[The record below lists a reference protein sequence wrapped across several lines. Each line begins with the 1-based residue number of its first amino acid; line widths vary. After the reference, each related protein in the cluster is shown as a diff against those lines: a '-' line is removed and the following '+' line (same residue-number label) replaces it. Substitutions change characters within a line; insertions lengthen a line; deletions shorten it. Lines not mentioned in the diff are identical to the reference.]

1 MAARVFMVAMLGRV
15 GLIRNGMRM
24 MADSGGAGT
33 DNERPFR
40 QVVTTSMS
48 ERAPAPSRSDFRL
61 FRPMPTR
68 WMDNDVYG
76 HVNNVVYYSYF
87 DTAVNGYLI
96 DATGTDI
103 RALPAIGVVAE
114 TSCRYFESVTYPDA
128 LEVGLAV
135 ERLGRSSIVYQLG
148 IFVQGKA
155 SIAAAGRFVHVYVD
169 SAQRGTVPVPEPIRA
184 AVLPLVRA
192 TPG

>member
-1 MAARVFMVAMLGRV
+1 
-15 GLIRNGMRM
+15 
-24 MADSGGAGT
+24 
-33 DNERPFR
+33 
-40 QVVTTSMS
+40 MS
-48 ERAPAPSRSDFRL
+48 ERAPIPTRADFRL

-103 RALPAIGVVAE
+103 RQLPAIGVVAE
-114 TSCRYFESVTYPDA
+114 TRCQYFESVSFPDL

-148 IFVQGKA
+148 IFAPGK
-155 SIAAAGRFVHVYVD
+155 STAAAVGRFVHVYVD
-169 SAQRGTVPVPEPIRA
+169 SAQRGTLPVPEPIRT
-184 AVLPLVRA
+184 AVTPLLLAPR
-192 TPG
+192 

>member
-1 MAARVFMVAMLGRV
+1 
-15 GLIRNGMRM
+15 
-24 MADSGGAGT
+24 
-33 DNERPFR
+33 
-40 QVVTTSMS
+40 MS
-48 ERAPAPSRSDFRL
+48 ERAPVPVRGDYRV
-61 FRPMPTR
+61 FRPIPTR

-103 RALPAIGVVAE
+103 RELPAIGVVAE
-114 TSCRYFESVTYPDA
+114 TGCRYFESVSFPDV

-148 IFVQGKA
+148 IFVQGRPA
-155 SIAAAGRFVHVYVD
+155 AAAAGRFVHVYVD
-169 SAQRGTVPVPEPIRA
+169 SAQRGAVPVPESIRA
-184 AVLPLVRA
+184 AVTPLLLRGA
-192 TPG
+192 